1 MKMNN
6 ILDSIG
12 APHLD
17 KFIELAELSPS
28 ARDEALAA
36 VRYYRGS
43 KQARSFMRGT
53 QRLEKQWYSSLPK
66 EPDYSV
72 YSGTEILPDLWAC
85 WVVYSR
91 EYLRIMQ
98 NPRTILNKDL
108 QGYHSVVQEIGRPTT
123 IADLGCGIGYTSAAL
138 TQMFPEAKVYAT
150 NLEGTAQ
157 FQVCKKMAEAYSF
170 DLLPDVALL
179 PQIDCVFA
187 SEYFEHFEKPIA
199 HLREVLATNP
209 KYLILANAFSSRSL
223 GHFKHY
229 DIGGIWLDGHSVGR
243 AFNDFLRSSGY
254 EKVPTSCWNDRPTVW
269 VKKPRY
275 ES

>member
-17 KFIELAELSPS
+17 KFIELAELSLQ
-28 ARDEALAA
+28 AREEALAA

-43 KQARSFMRGT
+43 KQARSFMRDT
-53 QRLEKQWYSSLPK
+53 QRLEKQWYSSLSK
-66 EPDYSV
+66 KPDYSV
-72 YSGTEILPDLWAC
+72 YSGADILPDLWAC

-91 EYLRIMQ
+91 EYLRIMH
-98 NPRTILNKDL
+98 NPRTVLDKDM
-108 QGYHSVVQEIGRPTT
+108 QGRHSVVQEIGSPTT
-123 IADLGCGIGYTSAAL
+123 VADLGCGIGYTSAAL
-138 TQMFPEAKVYAT
+138 AQMFPEAKVYAT
-150 NLEGTAQ
+150 NLAGTAQ
-157 FQVCKKMAEAYSF
+157 FKVCQKMAEAYSF
-170 DLLPDVALL
+170 NLLPDLETL

-187 SEYFEHFEKPIA
+187 SEYFEHFQKPIA
-199 HLREVLATNP
+199 HLREVLAKNP

-223 GHFKHY
+223 GHFEHY

-243 AFNDFLRSSGY
+243 VFNDFLRSSGY

-269 VKKPRY
+269 VKKPRH